1 MHLIET
7 ENMVPEVGTAAHRA
21 AVGIHKSLSHHTA
34 HITFSLA
41 SFSLGTWTLWLS
53 TLSHYCLC
61 FFCYQR
67 FWQSWA
73 INLRITYFPST
84 LLPLSLFLITRTQHL
99 RQSSDHLPF
108 LLVPMQKDPK
118 WHSDCLGPCPVCWGN
133 HTPLPG
139 EHRLL
144 VMENTICWG
153 IIRKHHLQI
162 LNTRTTCCA
171 LAKMVPNVA

>member
-1 MHLIET
+1 
-7 ENMVPEVGTAAHRA
+7 MVPEVGTAAHRA
-21 AVGIHKSLSHHTA
+21 AVGIHKSLSHHTD

-41 SFSLGTWTLWLS
+41 SFALGTWTLWLS

-73 INLRITYFPST
+73 INLRIACFSST

-99 RQSSDHLPF
+99 RQNSDHLPF

-118 WHSDCLGPCPVCWGN
+118 WHSDCLGPCVLFAEGI
-133 HTPLPG
+133 TPLYQESTDCWWWKTKFAG
-139 EHRLL
+139 GSLG
-144 VMENTICWG
+144 NTTYKSWTAE
-153 IIRKHHLQI
+153 QY
-162 LNTRTTCCA
+162 A
-171 LAKMVPNVA
+171 VPWPK